1 MSQFGSRQAQPLVRP
16 VSFISALAT
25 VLVLGSAISAWGICH
40 VGSPPGFVKGGFCV
54 DGTCRN
60 DRFTSAGA
68 ECADS
73 TQGYGACDPKT
84 ETAYTYTS
92 QKGGDCNTS
101 TGADANPCVIN
112 YRLASF
118 TGGVAYGSCGGGT

>member
-40 VGSPPGFVKGGFCV
+40 VGSKPGKV
-54 DGTCRN
+54 DGGTCSGGSC
-60 DRFTSAGA
+60 DPDTITSRGA

-84 ETAYTYTS
+84 VDYYTWVP
-92 QKGGDCNTS
+92 QKGGTCNTS
-101 TGADANPCVIN
+101 TGADANPCVQSRRYN
-112 YRLASF
+112 SF